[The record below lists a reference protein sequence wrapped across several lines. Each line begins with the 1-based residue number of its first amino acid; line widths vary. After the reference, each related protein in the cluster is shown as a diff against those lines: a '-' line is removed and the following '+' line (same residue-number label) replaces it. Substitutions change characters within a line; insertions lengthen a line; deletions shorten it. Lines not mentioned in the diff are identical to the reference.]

1 VLRDLAFLLG
11 TALIGG
17 GSLVTAFG
25 WHHVFHMTRDHFR
38 LSD

>member
-1 VLRDLAFLLG
+1 LLSNFLLVLG
-11 TALIGG
+11 TGLIGA

-25 WHHVFHMTRDHFR
+25 WHHVFHMARERFG